1 MFLKAT
7 YYSCHNWMTSAS
19 RRNSLT
25 NELSTSDR
33 FVVKSNQCNDVL
45 TQIPFTPVWITPN
58 GICQCTIPV
67 LSFSEIDLVCEGI
80 PFYCTMLSISSKR
93 FLDFLLEEEN
103 RWMHHNSYNA
113 NGSNK
118 RKLTILKVCTSII
131 IYISSFK
138 DRSLISSYQHHQSI
152 RALEHQSIIASEYQ

>member
-1 MFLKAT
+1 
-7 YYSCHNWMTSAS
+7 MTSAS

-80 PFYCTMLSISSKR
+80 PFYCTMLSIPRKDSTSLP
-93 FLDFLLEEEN
+93 FELISNFLLEEES
-103 RWMHHNSYNA
+103 R
-113 NGSNK
+113 
-118 RKLTILKVCTSII
+118 
-131 IYISSFK
+131 
-138 DRSLISSYQHHQSI
+138 
-152 RALEHQSIIASEYQ
+152 